1 MAYLRAF
8 AFVWAMAFFV
18 ILVAPFQALA
28 RRQDWALQHE
38 IQKFFCRTMCRI
50 IGIEVVPQGA
60 LNGSAPRFVVA
71 NHVSWTD
78 ILAIASLEPLLF
90 LAKSEVASWPVLGFL
105 ARLQGTIFV
114 ERAHRRKIP
123 VVNQALAEQ
132 LRAGRDIVIF
142 AEGTSSSGA
151 GVLKF
156 NASHFAMLSD
166 LAQGPSPLRIAV
178 VPAAFAYAPRSRQG
192 AENSNRFDVGW
203 YGDMSFVPHL
213 WSLMKRGGARCHVFF
228 GEALDPALFQDRKE
242 LAAVAQNRVAGLLAR
257 SSAGGDGIL

>member
-1 MAYLRAF
+1 MPYFRAF
-8 AFVWAMAFFV
+8 AFVSAMAFFV
-18 ILVAPFQALA
+18 ILVAPLQALA
-28 RRQDWALQHE
+28 RRRDWPLQYE

-50 IGIEVVPQGA
+50 IGIDVIPRGA
-60 LNGSAPRFVVA
+60 LSGAPPRFVVA

-78 ILAIASLEPLLF
+78 ILAIASLTPLLF
-90 LAKSEVASWPVLGFL
+90 LAKSEVATWPVLGFL

-114 ERAHRRKIP
+114 ERTHRQKIP
-123 VVNQALAEQ
+123 SVNFALAEQ
-132 LRAGRDIVIF
+132 LRAGRDIVVF

-166 LAQGPSPLRIAV
+166 LARGPSALRATV
-178 VPAAFAYAPRSRQG
+178 VPAAFAYSPRG
-192 AENSNRFDVGW
+192 LENGENAEALDVGW

-228 GEALDPALFQDRKE
+228 GDGLDPAAFHDRKE
-242 LAAVAQNRVAGLLAR
+242 LAAAAQNRVEGLLAR
-257 SSAGGDGIL
+257 SSAGGGGLL

>member
-28 RRQDWALQHE
+28 RRYEWALQHG

-50 IGIEVVPQGA
+50 IGIEVVSVGG
-60 LNGSAPRFVVA
+60 LKGSAPRFVVA

-78 ILAIASLEPLLF
+78 ILAVASIEPLLF
-90 LAKSEVASWPVLGFL
+90 LAKSEVAGWPVLGFL

-114 ERAHRRKIP
+114 ERANRRKIP
-123 VVNQALAEQ
+123 IVNQALAAQ
-132 LRAGRDIVIF
+132 LRAGRDIVVF
-142 AEGTSSSGA
+142 AEGTSSSGE

-166 LAQGPSPLRIAV
+166 LAQGPEALKVAV
-178 VPAAFAYAPRSRQG
+178 VPAAFAYFPRGRVGGAG
-192 AENSNRFDVGW
+192 AERFDVGW
-203 YGDMSFVPHL
+203 YGDMTFVPHL
-213 WSLMKRGGARCHVFF
+213 WSLMKRGGARCLVSF
-228 GEALDPALFQDRKE
+228 GEAIDPAVFQDRKQ
-242 LAAVAQNRVAGLLAR
+242 LAAIAQNRVEGLLAR
-257 SSAGGDGIL
+257 SSAGGGGIL